1 MLRFINLK
9 EDNPSLDYA
18 LALVELEIEN
28 AKIAGDHVIKVL
40 HGYGSH
46 GKGGVILVEIR
57 KFLKQLK
64 KQKLIKDYLSGDG
77 WSVFNREIFS
87 LLNQDK
93 TMAGDEDLDRNN
105 PGITI
110 IIL

>member
-9 EDNPSLDYA
+9 EDNASLDYA
-18 LALVELEIEN
+18 LALVEIEIEN
-28 AKIAGDHVIKVL
+28 AQAAGDKAIKVL

-46 GKGGVILVEIR
+46 GKGGVILVELR
-57 KFLKQLK
+57 KFLRQMK
-64 KQKLIKDYLSGDG
+64 KQKRIKDYFAGDK
-77 WSVFNREIFS
+77 WSVFNKDVFS

-93 TMAGDEDLDRNN
+93 SMAGDEDLDRNN

-110 IIL
+110 IVL